1 MPRYLDFSI
10 EKKKKKVFV
19 IQFFSLKKRT
29 PLMEISVL
37 LILELTTIK
46 LFFDTISVQHS
57 DLIVQSTL

>member
-1 MPRYLDFSI
+1 
-10 EKKKKKVFV
+10 
-19 IQFFSLKKRT
+19 
-29 PLMEISVL
+29 MEISVL

>member
-10 EKKKKKVFV
+10 EKKKKKFFV